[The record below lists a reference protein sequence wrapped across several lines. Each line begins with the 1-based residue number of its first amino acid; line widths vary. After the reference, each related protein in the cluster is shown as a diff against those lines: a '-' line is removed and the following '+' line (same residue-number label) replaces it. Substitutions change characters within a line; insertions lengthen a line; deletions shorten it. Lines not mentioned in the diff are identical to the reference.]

1 MIHRHFSLFIIELSR
16 TIPWIMPQHAFS
28 GGVKACHTVVAILWW
43 WYRLVTHDDYKMKS
57 DRQRT
62 TLGSTSSSCSC
73 QHSFGHHRKRNSL

>member
-1 MIHRHFSLFIIELSR
+1 
-16 TIPWIMPQHAFS
+16 
-28 GGVKACHTVVAILWW
+28 
-43 WYRLVTHDDYKMKS
+43 VTHDDYKMKS